1 MAAEKEIR
9 LKVERDGRKQLTR
22 RTHKGES
29 KTMRYNYYQAVEKLK
44 AVRLESTMSWAYECI
59 GAVLSGCT
67 RNTLEI
73 LNDYERVY
81 VESKNFKRKFDFEL
95 EIRARLCRV
104 FEAIEN
110 GESVREYG
118 EIVTAWVERKKA
130 ETALA
135 TETAQAETIADET
148 PAVEVEPVQ
157 NELSRD
163 ADKYLASEMTADEVE
178 GELNKADIETLR
190 EFALQR
196 EIPIDDNE
204 DRAGMVK
211 ILMEELV
218 CEKLG
223 VYDTDPADK
232 EICTELEEPEQ
243 PAPVIE
249 AVKEETPAPAKVW
262 LQRKHSWSIL
272 DKVACVERT
281 DLTAKFAAKMVRI
294 IDEQMQQERIRD
306 LHNLLGYQWKD
317 RYHATS
323 AEWAAMLREK
333 HRLELLRARYVERT
347 YRVKE
352 LEELTVA
359 EWSRLELEDLMW
371 FEHGSGMEVL
381 PEYMPEHER
390 ARVEAELT
398 RRREADRPFLE
409 AVIRH
414 EKWLETPEGKAKMD
428 RARMLNYGE

>member
-1 MAAEKEIR
+1 
-9 LKVERDGRKQLTR
+9 
-22 RTHKGES
+22 
-29 KTMRYNYYQAVEKLK
+29 MRYNYYQAVEKLK

-262 LQRKHSWSIL
+262 LQNKHPWSLL
-272 DKVACVERT
+272 DRVACVERT
-281 DLTAKFAAKMVRI
+281 DLTGKFAVKMI
-294 IDEQMQQERIRD
+294 ATIDKIMKEKGLHD
-306 LHNLLGYQWKD
+306 LYADTHRWME
-317 RYHATS
+317 RYHAS
-323 AEWAAMLREK
+323 LDGWLAACNERR
-333 HRLELLRARYVERT
+333 RLEALRKRYEART

-352 LEELTVA
+352 IEELTVA